1 MTDGQIA
8 ERAHDQGETGAQVLA
23 DKRDARGPPP
33 GKASESSRLAE
44 HAYQEIRQA
53 ILSGELKAGE
63 HLHEEKLATL
73 SGTSRTPVRE
83 ALRRLVA
90 EGLAKAHNRHRFVT
104 DFSFEEMA
112 VIFEVRA
119 RLESYAAQLAAP
131 RITAAELAELERLIA
146 DIDAL
151 LDLDHGP
158 AAERF
163 IDLNAQFH
171 AITVAASRSRQLT
184 SLTAQ
189 ASAMPLV
196 VIKQSLWRQNIDIRR
211 SNDQHRDILAALA
224 AGNADWAAHA
234 VSSHIL
240 ATKPHGA
247 RGPKPAR

>member
-1 MTDGQIA
+1 MSQGTILRAEDPKAPSLTHGQRPRSTHRVA
-8 ERAHDQGETGAQVLA
+8 A
-23 DKRDARGPPP
+23 
-33 GKASESSRLAE
+33 ESSGLAE
-44 HAYQEIRQA
+44 HAYQAIRTA

-90 EGLAKAHNRHRFVT
+90 EGLAKADNRHRFVT

-119 RLESYAAQLAAP
+119 RLESYAAKLAAHM
-131 RITAAELAELERLIA
+131 ITDHELDILRQLIA

-151 LDLDHGP
+151 GGSVDAGG
-158 AAERF
+158 AERF
-163 IDLNAQFH
+163 FDLNARFH
-171 AITVAASRSRQLT
+171 TIIIEASRSRQLA
-184 SLTAQ
+184 SLANK

-196 VIKQSLWRQNIDIRR
+196 AIKQSLWRQPIDIVR
-211 SNDQHRDILAALA
+211 SNDQHRDIVAALSER
-224 AGNADWAAHA
+224 NPDWAAHA

-240 ATKPHGA
+240 STKPRA
-247 RGPKPAR
+247 EKSRRPSF